1 MTGPTRVSNRG
12 GLAFGYG
19 AVTLCGPA
27 SQPVPLA
34 ITLSRYRSHNPGG
47 RVRRFGLFPF
57 RSPLLGE
64 SSFLSFPV
72 GTEMFQFPTF
82 APRGYGFTAR
92 SFGDPGINACLTA
105 PPGISQPSTSFIA
118 FWRQDIPHALLVA

>member
-1 MTGPTRVSNRG
+1 MTGPTRVSTRG
-12 GLAFGYG
+12 GFTFGYG
-19 AVTLCGPA
+19 ALTLYGPA
-27 SQPVPLA
+27 FQPVLLA
-34 ITLSRYRSHNPGG
+34 ITLSYRRSHNPGD
-47 RVRRFGLFPF
+47 RSHRFGLFPF

-82 APRGYGFTAR
+82 ALHGYVFAVQ
-92 SFGDPGINACLTA
+92 SFGNPGIKACLTA

-118 FWRQDIPHALLVA
+118 S